1 MSITIRLFFT
11 KQDRA
16 KYISHLDITR
26 CFARAIAR
34 TTLPVWH
41 TEGFNPRIY
50 MTFALPIPLG
60 FESDSESLDLRLVE
74 DTYPLEQ
81 VTAQLNGVLPQGIRI
96 LETALPVQKPETMAL
111 ADYTITMDTLRANT
125 LKQDFLAF
133 GAQQSIMVTKRTKK
147 GEKEI
152 DLIPLFSVMELE
164 PREDALLLRL
174 RLAAGTAQ
182 NLNPMLL
189 VEAFSAYLGCAIED
203 YRVRRTAILTD
214 DLTIWR

>member
-11 KQDRA
+11 KLDRA

-34 TTLPVWH
+34 TDLPVWY

-60 FESDSESLDLRLVE
+60 FESGCESLDLRLV
-74 DTYPLEQ
+74 DDAYPLEQ
-81 VTAQLNGVLPQGIRI
+81 VTAELNRVLPQGIRI
-96 LETALPVQKPETMAL
+96 LETALPVQKPDTMAL
-111 ADYTITMDTLRANT
+111 ADYTVTMDTQRAHT
-125 LKQDFLAF
+125 LQQDFLAF
-133 GAQQSIMVTKRTKK
+133 AAQPSIAITKRTKK

-152 DLIPLFSVMELE
+152 DLIPLFSVVKLE
-164 PREDALLLRL
+164 PQEDTLLLQL

-189 VEAFSAYLGCAIED
+189 IEAFSTYMGCAIED
-203 YRVRRTAILTD
+203 YRVHRTAILTD